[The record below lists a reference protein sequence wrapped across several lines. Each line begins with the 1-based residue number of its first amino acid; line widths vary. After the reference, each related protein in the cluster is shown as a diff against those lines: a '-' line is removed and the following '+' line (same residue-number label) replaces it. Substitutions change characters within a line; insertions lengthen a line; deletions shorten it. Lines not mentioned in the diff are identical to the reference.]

1 MSRRPPRWSGRRRDG
16 RPVNLDEGSF
26 HTLVGYPVVKLDDAF
41 VVHGPKMHK
50 ATIKPPAHR
59 HEVRLPHS
67 VYKAIEGCFWADD
80 GIHFTFECQD
90 LPARFAMS
98 TKQLGDL
105 VALLEKRAREID
117 VDYLSMDNLPMYRTL
132 RQMRKTT
139 DRLRSEYEWWKKE
152 E

>member
-1 MSRRPPRWSGRRRDG
+1 MSRRRPGIARDE
-16 RPVNLDEGSF
+16 RPVQLDEGSF
-26 HTLVGYPVVKLDDAF
+26 HVLVGYPVVKMDDAF
-41 VVHGPKMHK
+41 VVNGPQTTK
-50 ATIKPPAHR
+50 AASLPSAHR
-59 HEVRLPHS
+59 HRVRLAAS

-105 VALLEKRAREID
+105 VALLEKRIKEID
-117 VDYLSMDNLPMYRTL
+117 RDYLSTDNHRLYMTL
-132 RQMRKTT
+132 RQMRHTA
-139 DRLRSEYEWWKKE
+139 DRLRREYEWWKKE

>member
-16 RPVNLDEGSF
+16 RPVNLDEDSF

-41 VVHGPKMHK
+41 VSHGPKMHK

-59 HEVRLPHS
+59 HEVRLPNS

-90 LPARFAMS
+90 LPARFTMS
-98 TKQLGDL
+98 TEQLGDL